1 MSTCATATASPWAG
15 RAAAVTWR
23 NARGPKG
30 RTSMVKKADKD
41 VIVGLDI
48 GTSKVLAL
56 VGEITADG
64 SIEVIGMGSQ
74 PSRGL
79 KKGVVVNIEST
90 VQSIQRAVEEAEL
103 MADCEINAVY
113 AGIAGSHVRSLNSH
127 GVVAIRDREVT
138 YGDVEHVID
147 AAKAVAIPAD
157 QRILHVLPQE
167 FLIDGQEGIR
177 DPIGMSGVRLEA
189 KVHIVTGAD
198 SAAQN
203 IVKCV
208 QRCGLVV
215 EDVVLEQLAS
225 SFAVL
230 TDDEKELGVCLVDV
244 GGGTTDIAVFSGGAI
259 RHTAVIPIAGDQVTN
274 DIAVSMRTPTQYA
287 EDIKIKY
294 ACALSQLANPDET
307 IEVPS
312 VGDRPPR
319 RLARQTL
326 AEIVEPRYEELF
338 GLVRDELRRAGLEE
352 SVATGVVLTGG
363 SAKMEGAVEL
373 AEEVFHMPVRL
384 GVPQYVSGLVD
395 VVSNPIHATG
405 VGLLLYAK
413 SNMDLTRTDVP
424 LLSGGMKSI
433 FERMKAWFQG
443 NF

>member
-1 MSTCATATASPWAG
+1 M
-15 RAAAVTWR
+15 
-23 NARGPKG
+23 PK
-30 RTSMVKKADKD
+30 RSDRSV
-41 VIVGLDI
+41 VVGLDV
-48 GTSKVLAL
+48 GTSKVVAL
-56 VGEITADG
+56 VGELAADG
-64 SIEVIGMGSQ
+64 SVEVIGLGSQ

-103 MADCEINAVY
+103 MAGCEINAVY

-127 GVVAIRDREVT
+127 GVVAIRDREVVQS
-138 YGDVEHVID
+138 DVEHVIE

-167 FLIDGQEGIR
+167 FIIDGQEGIR

-203 IVKCV
+203 IIKCV
-208 QRCGLVV
+208 RRCGLTV

-230 TDDEKELGVCLVDV
+230 TDDEKELGVCIVDI

-287 EDIKIKY
+287 EDIKIRY
-294 ACALSQLANPDET
+294 ACALSQLANPDES

-312 VGDRPPR
+312 VGDRPAR

-326 AEIVEPRYEELF
+326 AEVVEPRYEELF
-338 GLVRDELRRAGLEE
+338 NLIREELRRSGFEE
-352 SVATGVVLTGG
+352 IIAAGVVLTGG
-363 SAKMEGAVEL
+363 SARMEGAIDL
-373 AEEVFHMPVRL
+373 AEEIFHVPVRL
-384 GVPQYVSGLVD
+384 GIPQQGSGLTDAVR
-395 VVSNPIHATG
+395 NPIYSTA
-405 VGLLLYAK
+405 VGLLLYAADHAHH
-413 SNMDLTRTDVP
+413 SGDGARTKNA
-424 LLSGGMKSI
+424 GGAVA
-433 FERMKAWFQG
+433 RMKRWFQG

>member
-1 MSTCATATASPWAG
+1 MAKKTG
-15 RAAAVTWR
+15 R
-23 NARGPKG
+23 
-30 RTSMVKKADKD
+30 DL
-41 VIVGLDI
+41 IVGLDI

-56 VGEITADG
+56 VGELTG
-64 SIEVIGMGSQ
+64 EGGIEIVGLGSQ

-103 MADCEINAVY
+103 MADCEINSVY

-138 YGDVEHVID
+138 YADVEQVIE

-167 FLIDGQEGIR
+167 FVIDGQEGIR

-203 IVKCV
+203 IIKCV
-208 QRCGLVV
+208 RRCGLEV

-225 SFAVL
+225 SYAVL
-230 TDDEKELGVCLVDV
+230 TEDERELGVCLVDV
-244 GGGTTDIAVFSGGAI
+244 GGGTTDIAVFASGAI
-259 RHTAVIPIAGDQVTN
+259 QHTAVIPIAGDQVTN

-287 EDIKIKY
+287 EDIKIRY
-294 ACALSQLANPDET
+294 ACALSQLANPDES

-312 VGDRPPR
+312 VGDRPAR

-326 AEIVEPRYEELF
+326 AEVVEPRYEELF
-338 GLVRDELRRAGLEE
+338 NLIREELRRSGFEEVIAAGI
-352 SVATGVVLTGG
+352 VLTGG
-363 SAKMEGAVEL
+363 SARMEGAIEL
-373 AEEVFHMPVRL
+373 AEEVFHVPVRL
-384 GVPQYVSGLVD
+384 GLPQQVKGLAD
-395 VVSNPIHATG
+395 VVRNPIYSTG
-405 VGLLLYAK
+405 VGLLLYARE
-413 SNMDLTRTDVP
+413 NALAHH
-424 LLSGGMKSI
+424 GGGALGGNVAGVL
-433 FERMKAWFQG
+433 ERMKSWFKG

>member
-1 MSTCATATASPWAG
+1 MWICATATALRSAG
-15 RAAAVTWR
+15 RAAPVMWR
-23 NARGPKG
+23 RHRQRRPTRVSTMAR
-30 RTSMVKKADKD
+30 KADKN

-48 GTSKVLAL
+48 GTSKVVAL

-64 SIEVIGMGSQ
+64 AIEVIGLGSQ

-90 VQSIQRAVEEAEL
+90 VQSIQRAIEEAEL
-103 MADCEINAVY
+103 MAGCEINSVY

-138 YGDVEHVID
+138 HGDVEHVID

-167 FLIDGQEGIR
+167 FIIDGQEGIR

-203 IVKCV
+203 IIKCV

-225 SFAVL
+225 SYAVL
-230 TDDEKELGVCLVDV
+230 TEDEKELGVCLVDV
-244 GGGTTDIAVFSGGAI
+244 GGGTTDIAVFGNGAI

-287 EDIKIKY
+287 EDIKIRY
-294 ACALSQLANPDET
+294 ACALSQLANPDES

-312 VGDRPPR
+312 VGDRPAR

-326 AEIVEPRYEELF
+326 AEIIEPRYEELF
-338 GLVRDELRRAGLEE
+338 GLVREELRRSGFEELIAAGI
-352 SVATGVVLTGG
+352 VLTGG
-363 SAKMEGAVEL
+363 SAKMEGAIEL
-373 AEEVFHMPVRL
+373 AEEVFHVPVRL
-384 GVPQYVSGLVD
+384 GMPQQVQGLSD
-395 VVSNPIHATG
+395 VVRNPIYSTAM
-405 VGLLLYAK
+405 GLLLYARDNVLPGRK
-413 SNMDLTRTDVP
+413 SRG
-424 LLSGGMKSI
+424 LSSAHGA
-433 FERMKAWFQG
+433 FERMRSWFQG

>member
-1 MSTCATATASPWAG
+1 LKRSD
-15 RAAAVTWR
+15 R
-23 NARGPKG
+23 NLL
-30 RTSMVKKADKD
+30 
-41 VIVGLDI
+41 VGLDI
-48 GTSKVLAL
+48 GTSKVVAI
-56 VGEITADG
+56 VGECSPDG
-64 SIEVIGMGSQ
+64 SIEVIGIGSH

-103 MADCEINAVY
+103 MAGCEIHSVFT
-113 AGIAGSHVRSLNSH
+113 GIAGSHVRSLNSH
-127 GVVAIRDREVT
+127 GIVAIRDKEVT
-138 YGDVEHVID
+138 HGDVERVID

-157 QRILHVLPQE
+157 QKILHVLPQE
-167 FLIDGQEGIR
+167 FIIDNQEGIR

-208 QRCGLVV
+208 QRCGLNV
-215 EDVVLEQLAS
+215 EDIVLEQLAS

-230 TDDEKELGVCLVDV
+230 TEDEKELGVCLVDI
-244 GGGTTDIAVFSGGAI
+244 GGGTTDLALFSQGAI

-287 EDIKIKY
+287 EDIKLRY

-338 GLVRDELRRAGLEE
+338 GLIRDELRRSGFEE
-352 SVATGVVLTGG
+352 TIAAGVVLTGG
-363 SAKMEGAVEL
+363 SSKMEGAVEL
-373 AEEVFHMPVRL
+373 AEEIFHVPVRL
-384 GVPQYVSGLVD
+384 GLPQHVAGLLD

-405 VGLLLYAK
+405 VGLLLYA
-413 SNMDLTRTDVP
+413 RTNAQGAVAGKA
-424 LLSGGMKSI
+424 SFEGFRSA
-433 FERMKAWFQG
+433 FERMRTWFQG

>member
-1 MSTCATATASPWAG
+1 MAKRSD
-15 RAAAVTWR
+15 R
-23 NARGPKG
+23 NLL
-30 RTSMVKKADKD
+30 
-41 VIVGLDI
+41 VGLDI
-48 GTSKVLAL
+48 GTSKVVAI
-56 VGEITADG
+56 VGEIKADG
-64 SIEVIGMGSQ
+64 ALEIIGIGSH

-103 MADCEINAVY
+103 MAGCEIHSVY

-127 GVVAIRDREVT
+127 GIVAIKDKEVVQ
-138 YGDVEHVID
+138 GDVERVID

-157 QRILHVLPQE
+157 QKILHVLPQE
-167 FLIDGQEGIR
+167 YIIDTQEGIR

-215 EDVVLEQLAS
+215 DDIVLEQLAS
-225 SFAVL
+225 SYAVL
-230 TDDEKELGVCLVDV
+230 TEDEKDLGVCVVDI
-244 GGGTTDIAVFSGGAI
+244 GGGTTDIAVFGGGAI
-259 RHTAVIPIAGDQVTN
+259 RHTAVIPIAGDQITN

-287 EDIKIKY
+287 EDIKIRY

-338 GLVRDELRRAGLEE
+338 GLIRDELRRAGLEE
-352 SVATGVVLTGG
+352 QVATGIVLTGG
-363 SAKMEGAVEL
+363 SAKMEGAIEL

-384 GVPQYVSGLVD
+384 GVPQYVTGLSE

-413 SNMDLTRTDVP
+413 SNLEGQRTEAP
-424 LLSGGMKSI
+424 LLAGGMKSAL
-433 FERMKAWFQG
+433 ERMKTWFQG

>member
-1 MSTCATATASPWAG
+1 MAKRSD
-15 RAAAVTWR
+15 R
-23 NARGPKG
+23 NLL
-30 RTSMVKKADKD
+30 
-41 VIVGLDI
+41 VGLDI
-48 GTSKVLAL
+48 GTSKVVAI
-56 VGEITADG
+56 VGEIKPDG
-64 SIEVIGMGSQ
+64 SLEIIGIGSH

-103 MADCEINAVY
+103 MAGCEIHSVY

-127 GVVAIRDREVT
+127 GIVAIKDKEVVQ
-138 YGDVEHVID
+138 GDVERVID

-157 QRILHVLPQE
+157 QKILHVLPQE
-167 FLIDGQEGIR
+167 YIIDSQEGIR

-208 QRCGLVV
+208 QRCGLAV
-215 EDVVLEQLAS
+215 DDIVLEQLAS

-230 TDDEKELGVCLVDV
+230 TEDEKDLGVCVVDI

-338 GLVRDELRRAGLEE
+338 ALIRDELRRSGLEE
-352 SVATGVVLTGG
+352 AVATGIVLTGG
-363 SAKMEGAVEL
+363 TAKMEGAIEL

-384 GVPQYVSGLVD
+384 GVPQYVTGLSE

-413 SNMDLTRTDVP
+413 STMDMRRTEGP
-424 LLSGGMKSI
+424 LLAGGMKNI
-433 FERMKAWFQG
+433 FERMKTWFQG